1 MNTQI
6 VKDCCSKSYLD
17 MMRLQAE
24 QSENWTFRFPMNK
37 EKYIPIEEKFPKM
50 SLIKSEVVPENAV
63 LAGLA
68 MGLLIQIWEK
78 SHRAFFIPEITWCG
92 ISIKDSSRE
101 DNMQF
106 DNEPNSGFVKVLGTL
121 NSDWNTKDMGGG
133 FTHGDSTYPV
143 EPTDFII
150 FDASVP
156 HRADNIIINKKRFAI
171 DYTVKGV

>member
-6 VKDCCSKSYLD
+6 IKDCCSKSYLD

-78 SHRAFFIPEITWCG
+78 SHRGFFIPEITWCG

-101 DNMQF
+101 DYMQF
-106 DNEPNSGFVKVLGTL
+106 DNEPNSGLVKVLGTL

-143 EPTDFII
+143 EQTDFII

>member
-92 ISIKDSSRE
+92 ISIKDSEFCILVHSHPKFGSLSLE
-101 DNMQF
+101 IISISLF
-106 DNEPNSGFVKVLGTL
+106 ILV
-121 NSDWNTKDMGGG
+121 
-133 FTHGDSTYPV
+133 ST
-143 EPTDFII
+143 T
-150 FDASVP
+150 A
-156 HRADNIIINKKRFAI
+156 
-171 DYTVKGV
+171 